1 GEGDKLSTI
10 ASRGYPA
17 FGIGSEVVVGEGTIG
32 MAAALRRPLRI
43 CDMRRGQRYAAAV
56 QAEAMRSG
64 SAVIPFPSLPQPRSQ
79 LAAPLASRGR
89 LLGVLFVESE
99 KAFAFSHR
107 DEEALSLVAG
117 QLATSLLLA
126 ERERSEGG
134 ASRWSEHRRPV
145 PSERRV
151 QIRYFPFDGSIFVE
165 GDYVI

>member
-1 GEGDKLSTI
+1 
-10 ASRGYPA
+10 
-17 FGIGSEVVVGEGTIG
+17 
-32 MAAALRRPLRI
+32 
-43 CDMRRGQRYAAAV
+43 
-56 QAEAMRSG
+56 MRSG

-126 ERERSEGG
+126 E
-134 ASRWSEHRRPV
+134 
-145 PSERRV
+145 
-151 QIRYFPFDGSIFVE
+151 
-165 GDYVI
+165 